1 MEIIE
6 EKALQRETLKE
17 LEYYQVLEIIAKKA
31 NSDLGKEIVLSAEPT
46 DNIFKLQREHNL
58 VEETTQLLLYD
69 DELPIEGLSDVR
81 SKLYKA
87 QIENSV
93 LSTTELLTVK
103 DFIRLC
109 RLLKGYFNTRTEK
122 YPNLYDEI
130 FQLSEN
136 ILLEKHIGDAIDD
149 TGEVKDNAS
158 KELSR
163 IRREISSKSAFLR
176 NRLQKILKKISEE
189 DMLQEEFATIR
200 DERFV
205 IPVKV
210 EHKRHIPGIIHGVS
224 QTGATVFLE
233 PMEIFELNN
242 EVSLLRNEETRE
254 IFKIL
259 SNLTSELR
267 QEVSGYIYSVT
278 IIAHLDSVI
287 AKARYAN
294 EYNCIKPIISEE
306 NEIVLQNIRHPLLIQ
321 SKGMK
326 NVIPLT
332 IDFNS
337 EKRGHLISG
346 PNAGGKTVAL
356 KSIGINIALALAG
369 FFPLGYCKTNYR
381 DIFSSIGDHQ
391 SIEND
396 LSTFSSQ
403 IKELK
408 QIVDNCTSSSLVLID
423 EIGSGTDPQ
432 EGGALAAGVLDTF
445 LEIKLFFVATTHQ
458 SSLKAYSLNKTEIE
472 NCSLEFN
479 QTQLKPTYKFLQG
492 IPGNSYAFVLA
503 ENLGLSKLVLERAK
517 KYIGE
522 KQTQLEESISILQEY
537 RNKAEEN
544 IQIAEQY
551 KIKAE
556 KLKEDYEAK
565 LKEIKEKK
573 SVYIRNAKE
582 EAADILQSANALIEN
597 TIKEIKEAQKPI
609 VEIKKDF
616 FAKKEK
622 IVEQVKKLEPAKED
636 SKEVLFPGNAV
647 TMEESSEVGVII
659 SINEKNNTAIVEFN
673 EVKFKVELSQLHKT
687 DLPKTKK
694 SSAADYIRFDA
705 STRIDLRGKRAE
717 ESIREVDDFLSQAVM
732 GNADQI
738 TIIHG
743 KGTGALRK
751 AIQEFLYHHP
761 SVKSFR
767 NGDLLEGGDGVTV
780 VEL

>member
-1 MEIIE
+1 MEITE
-6 EKALQRETLKE
+6 EKSLQRATLKE
-17 LEYYQVLEIIAKKA
+17 LEFYQVLELIAKKA
-31 NSDLGKEIVLSAEPT
+31 HSDLGKEIILNSEPN
-46 DNIFKLQREHNL
+46 DDIQQLQNEHNL
-58 VEETTQLLLYD
+58 IEETAQLLLYD
-69 DELPIEGLSDVR
+69 DSLPLEGLSDVR
-81 SKLYKA
+81 SKLFKA

-93 LSTTELLTVK
+93 LSTGELLAVK

-109 RLLKGYFNTRTEK
+109 RLLKSYFNSRSEK
-122 YPNLYDEI
+122 YPYLYDEI
-130 FQLSEN
+130 SQLSEN
-136 ILLEKHIGDAIDD
+136 ILLEKHINDAIDD
-149 TGEVKDNAS
+149 MGNVKDNAS
-158 KELSR
+158 KELAR

-176 NRLQKILKKISEE
+176 SRLQKIMKKVSED
-189 DMLQEEFATIR
+189 DMLQEEFTTIR

-242 EVSLLRNEETRE
+242 EVSLLKNEENRE
-254 IFKIL
+254 IYKIL
-259 SNLTSELR
+259 HNLTSELR
-267 QEVSGYIYSVT
+267 QELSAYIYSLS
-278 IIAHLDSVI
+278 IASHLDSLI
-287 AKARYAN
+287 AKANYAN
-294 EYNCIKPIISEE
+294 EFGCIKPVISEE
-306 NEIVLQNIRHPLLIQ
+306 NEIVLQDIRHPLLIQ
-321 SKGMK
+321 SKGFK
-326 NVIPLT
+326 NVVPLS
-332 IDFNS
+332 ISFNS

-356 KSIGINIALALAG
+356 KSIGVNVALALSG
-369 FFPLGYCKTNYR
+369 CFPLGYCKTNYR
-381 DIFSSIGDHQ
+381 NIFTSIGDHQ
-391 SIEND
+391 SIESD

-432 EGGALAAGVLDTF
+432 EGSALAAGLLDTF

-458 SSLKAYSLNKTEIE
+458 SSLKAYSLNKAEIE

-479 QTQLKPTYKFLQG
+479 QAQLKPTYKFLQG

-503 ENLGLSKLVLERAK
+503 ENLGLSKLVLKRAK

-522 KQTQLEESISILQEY
+522 KQTQLEESIAILQGY

-544 IQIAEQY
+544 IAEAEKY
-551 KIKAE
+551 KLKMQ

-573 SVYIRNAKE
+573 QIYIRNARE
-582 EAADILQSANALIEN
+582 EAAEILQGANALIEG
-597 TIKEIKEAQKPI
+597 TIKEIREEKKQI
-609 VEIKKDF
+609 SVIKKEY

-622 IVEQVKKLEPAKED
+622 IIEKAEKLEPPKEQ
-636 SKEVLFPGNAV
+636 EEEQLLPGYAV
-647 TMEESSEVGVII
+647 TMEDSSEVGIII
-659 SINEKNNTAIVEFN
+659 SINEKNNSAIVEFN
-673 EVKFKVELSQLHKT
+673 DVKFKVDLSQLRKT

-694 SSAADYIRFDA
+694 TTAADYIRFDA

-717 ESIREVDDFLSQAVM
+717 ESIREVDDFISQAIL

-751 AIQEFLYHHP
+751 AIQEFLHHHP
-761 SVKSFR
+761 TIKSYR
-767 NGDLLEGGDGVTV
+767 DGDLLEGGDGVTV